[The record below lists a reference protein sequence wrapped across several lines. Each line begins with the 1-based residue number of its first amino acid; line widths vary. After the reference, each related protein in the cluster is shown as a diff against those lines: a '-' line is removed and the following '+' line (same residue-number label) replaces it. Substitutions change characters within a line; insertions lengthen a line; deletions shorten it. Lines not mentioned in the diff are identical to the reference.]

1 MYKRHYL
8 DPLGNHLPAL
18 ERNIIRLRS
27 LQMVL
32 VLFYAERLRQ
42 KLIDLIQ
49 TSDRL
54 RASFDNKYVERVPK
68 GTKDTLRKCLNAL
81 VIDKALTNDEKDE
94 IKRLLDY
101 RNTVAHDLHELT
113 ADVTIPR
120 LMRNYI
126 GPSQDKSNIY
136 DYGATDRLRY
146 YLKLLDERQHL
157 HGYIGTLRMHVIMFA
172 STEKTLLADIG
183 GLHAKIER
191 QIADR
196 KVKIHEL
203 NKELAINGSTR
214 IEEHPDHPLNHYNNK
229 RLTKRGEEICYR
241 LFDQGKS
248 PTAVAHLMHISLP
261 AARRRHKMW
270 QAIGGKTR
278 PSIDLNA
285 LPHRKFYR
293 RHED

>member
-1 MYKRHYL
+1 
-8 DPLGNHLPAL
+8 
-18 ERNIIRLRS
+18 
-27 LQMVL
+27 MVL

-54 RASFDNKYVERVPK
+54 RASFDSKYVERVPK

-126 GPSQDKSNIY
+126 GASQDKSNIY

-157 HGYIGTLRMHVIMFA
+157 HGYIETLRMHVIMFA

-183 GLHAKIER
+183 RLHAKIER

-214 IEEHPDHPLNHYNNK
+214 IEEHPDHPLNHYDNK
-229 RLTKRGEEICYR
+229 RLTKRG
-241 LFDQGKS
+241 
-248 PTAVAHLMHISLP
+248 
-261 AARRRHKMW
+261 
-270 QAIGGKTR
+270 
-278 PSIDLNA
+278 
-285 LPHRKFYR
+285 
-293 RHED
+293 